1 VASDTDAARDRV
13 IAARAD
19 VDEQLHLLRA
29 SARAAV
35 DIPAKVRRSPVKAA
49 AVAGGIGLVAAR
61 APQRAFAAARR
72 AVRGE
77 QKSWPERLLPDEIET
92 TLRRLGSDGDKVRG
106 ALERDFAEYAKRSH
120 KDRQAVPRM
129 LLLALARPMLSR
141 GAKAAAEF
149 LLSSKDEGMTTRL
162 ADFRERAQ
170 AQVAKRRGATATPP
184 PEGDAEPPTGI

>member
-19 VDEQLHLLRA
+19 VDEQLRLLRA
-29 SARAAV
+29 SGRAAV

-49 AVAGGIGLVAAR
+49 AVAGGIGLVAAK
-61 APQRAFAAARR
+61 APQRAFGAVRR

-77 QKSWPERLLPDEIET
+77 KKSLPERLLPDEIEK
-92 TLRRLGSDGDKVRG
+92 TLRRLGSDGEKIRG
-106 ALERDFAEYAKRSH
+106 ALERDFAQYARRSQ

-149 LLSSKDEGMTTRL
+149 LISSKDDGLTTRL
-162 ADFRERAQ
+162 ADVRERAQ
-170 AQVAKRRGATATPP
+170 AQVEKRRGATTTPA

>member
-1 VASDTDAARDRV
+1 MATDTDAARDRV

-19 VDEQLHLLRA
+19 VDEQLRLLRA
-29 SARAAV
+29 SGRAAV

-49 AVAGGIGLVAAR
+49 AVAGGIGLVAVK
-61 APQRAFAAARR
+61 APQRAFGAVRR

-77 QKSWPERLLPDEIET
+77 KKSLPDRLLPDEIEK
-92 TLRRLGSDGDKVRG
+92 TLRRLGSDGEKIRG
-106 ALERDFAEYAKRSH
+106 SLERDFAEYAKRSQ

-149 LLSSKDEGMTTRL
+149 LISSKDEGVTTQF
-162 ADFRERAQ
+162 AGVRERAQ
-170 AQVAKRRGATATPP
+170 AQVEKRRRASTKPP